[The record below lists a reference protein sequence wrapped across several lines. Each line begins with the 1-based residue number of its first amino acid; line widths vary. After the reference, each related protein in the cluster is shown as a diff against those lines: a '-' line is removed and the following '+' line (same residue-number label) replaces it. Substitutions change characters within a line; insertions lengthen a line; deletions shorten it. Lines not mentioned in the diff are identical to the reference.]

1 MLYKS
6 SEVSF
11 CYEIHLIT
19 VFFSDTMFFHIGI
32 ARYSLSKPLWT
43 CFSVVLPKHTSL
55 VRFLY
60 QIFRADS

>member
-11 CYEIHLIT
+11 CYEIHPIT
-19 VFFSDTMFFHIGI
+19 VFLLYIFFHIGI

>member
-6 SEVSF
+6 AEVSF
-11 CYEIHLIT
+11 CYEIHPIT
-19 VFFSDTMFFHIGI
+19 VFLRYKYFHIGI

-43 CFSVVLPKHTSL
+43 CFSVVLPKHASL
-55 VRFLY
+55 VRSLY